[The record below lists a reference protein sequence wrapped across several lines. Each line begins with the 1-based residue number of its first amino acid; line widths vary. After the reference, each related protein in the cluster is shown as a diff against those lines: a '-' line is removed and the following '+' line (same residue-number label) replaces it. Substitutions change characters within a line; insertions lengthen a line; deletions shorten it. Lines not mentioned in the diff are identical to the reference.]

1 MLSPCYG
8 RGFCCALALG
18 VEVLFSGFQLA
29 ELPGCFHT
37 QLTGGAMG
45 EQAQAPAIHHLV
57 DDLDIDRGIGF
68 IRVHAKNLMA
78 LASRKLAF
86 ALNLFSGF
94 ERLIPS

>member
-29 ELPGCFHT
+29 ELPSGFHA
-37 QLTGGAMG
+37 QLTGGAVG
-45 EQAQAPAIHHLV
+45 EQAQTPAINHLV

-68 IRVHAKNLMA
+68 IRVHAQKPNGLG
-78 LASRKLAF
+78 L
-86 ALNLFSGF
+86 
-94 ERLIPS
+94 